1 MNKQNMLYE
10 RFRNTEPSSTLR
22 INEIS
27 NKLLD
32 EGKNVYKFGLG
43 QSPFPVPEILIETL
57 KKNAHQKDYLNVS
70 GLLKLREV
78 VAKYHSKKNLYN
90 YSEDNVIIGPG
101 SKELI
106 FQCQMVTEM
115 PLLLPKPSWVSYEP
129 QAKILKKDVNWIDT
143 SKNTNWH
150 LSANALRDYC
160 KNNKYKYQL
169 LILNS
174 PNNPTGTNNEDLEE
188 LSKICKENN
197 IIVISDEIYTEL
209 DFNGNYHSISH
220 FYPEGTIISSGL
232 SKWCGAGGW
241 RLGTLIFPK
250 ELKIIYDSVRS
261 LSSETFTSVS
271 APIQYAAVKA
281 YTEDH
286 SEYLNNS
293 RTILKKVAD
302 FVYNQLSE
310 IGIECIRPQGGF
322 YILCDFSKIIK
333 HNNIINNATTLC
345 EQVLQNTGFAMLPGK
360 NFGIEDEKLITRM
373 AFVDFDGNKALSFMK
388 DNTSIKDDD
397 FNELFP
403 KINEGILNLK
413 SWLKSEFLS

>member
-1 MNKQNMLYE
+1 MNKQNMLYK
-10 RFRNTEPSSTLR
+10 RFRNTDPSSTLR

-43 QSPFPVPEILIETL
+43 QSPFPVPEIIIETL
-57 KKNAHQKDYLNVS
+57 KKNAHQKDYLTVS

-160 KNNKYKYQL
+160 KNNKYKNQL

-174 PNNPTGTNNEDLEE
+174 PNNPTGTNNEELEE

-220 FYPEGTIISSGL
+220 FYPKGTVISSGL

-250 ELKIIYDSVRS
+250 ELKIIHDSVRS
-261 LSSETFTSVS
+261 LASETFTSVS

-293 RTILKKVAD
+293 RIILKKIAD
-302 FVYNQLSE
+302 FVYDQLSE

-333 HNNIINNATTLC
+333 NNNIINNSTTLC

-373 AFVDFDGNKALSFMK
+373 AFVDFDGNKALSFIKENSSIEYK
-388 DNTSIKDDD
+388 DFI
-397 FNELFP
+397 ELFP

>member
-1 MNKQNMLYE
+1 MLYE

-129 QAKILKKDVNWIDT
+129 QAKILKKNVNWIDT

-261 LSSETFTSVS
+261 LASETFTSVS

-293 RTILKKVAD
+293 RIILKKVAD
-302 FVYNQLSE
+302 FVYDQLSE
-310 IGIECIRPQGGF
+310 TGIECIRPQGGF

-388 DNTSIKDDD
+388 ENTSIKDDD

>member
-57 KKNAHQKDYLNVS
+57 KKNAHQKNYLNVS

-90 YSEDNVIIGPG
+90 YSKDNVIIGPG

-150 LSANALRDYC
+150 LSANALRDHC

-174 PNNPTGTNNEDLEE
+174 PNNPTGTNNEVLEE
-188 LSKICKENN
+188 LSIICRENN

-241 RLGTLIFPK
+241 RLGTLTFPR

-293 RTILKKVAD
+293 RKILKRVAD
-302 FVYNQLSE
+302 FVYDQLSE

-333 HNNIINNATTLC
+333 RNNIINNATTLC
-345 EQVLQNTGFAMLPGK
+345 EQVLQNTGFAMLPAK

-403 KINEGILNLK
+403 KIKEGILNLK
-413 SWLKSEFLS
+413 SWLKREF

>member
-1 MNKQNMLYE
+1 MLYE

-43 QSPFPVPEILIETL
+43 QSPFPVPEIIIETL

-129 QAKILKKDVNWIDT
+129 QAKILKKDINWIET
-143 SKNTNWH
+143 SHKTNWH
-150 LSANALRDYC
+150 LSAGALKDYC
-160 KNNKYKYQL
+160 KNNKYKNQL

-174 PNNPTGTNNEDLEE
+174 PNNPTGTNNEELEE

-197 IIVISDEIYTEL
+197 IIIISDEIYTEL

-250 ELKIIYDSVRS
+250 ELKIIHDSVRS
-261 LSSETFTSVS
+261 LASETFTSVS
-271 APIQYAAVKA
+271 APIQFAALKA

-302 FVYNQLSE
+302 FVYDQLSE

-360 NFGIEDEKLITRM
+360 NFGIKDEKLITRM

-397 FNELFP
+397 FNQLFP